1 MEEFGFVGIKVADTV
16 VGFGSCED
24 DIRMMVGEARK
35 VGAIL
40 LRWHRLYV
48 FAFFGVVELEGVV
61 GAGRDKQLALVVK
74 IKRSDG
80 DIGFGKFEALFRSIV
95 SESYRQ

>member
-35 VGAIL
+35 VGAVL
-40 LRWHRLYV
+40 L
-48 FAFFGVVELEGVV
+48 
-61 GAGRDKQLALVVK
+61 
-74 IKRSDG
+74 
-80 DIGFGKFEALFRSIV
+80 
-95 SESYRQ
+95 